1 MIISYHIFRFVFV
14 FVVFVFVV
22 VVLKISSFHA
32 LCPYC
37 LLLLCSSEENNLV
50 RKDLKNIF
58 LLLWLD
64 FRQKQQP
71 KEKERGVCQF
81 AKRKKAFFIFVLK
94 YSYGLRACAAI

>member
-1 MIISYHIFRFVFV
+1 M
-14 FVVFVFVV
+14 
-22 VVLKISSFHA
+22 
-32 LCPYC
+32 LCVHYC
-37 LLLLCSSEENNLV
+37 LLLCSSEENNLV

-81 AKRKKAFFIFVLK
+81 AKRKKAFLSSSSNIRMD
-94 YSYGLRACAAI
+94 YARALLYK